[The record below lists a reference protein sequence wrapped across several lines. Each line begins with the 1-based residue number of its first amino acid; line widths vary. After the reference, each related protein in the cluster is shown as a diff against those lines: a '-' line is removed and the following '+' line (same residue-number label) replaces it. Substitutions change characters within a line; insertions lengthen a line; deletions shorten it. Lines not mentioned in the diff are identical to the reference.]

1 MDDRPACLK
10 EHWDAF
16 CNEGVVAAYAY
27 RPPYPDEAIDGLAGL
42 VSSSASVVDIG
53 CGTGEIAR
61 RLAPC
66 FSRVDAIDAS
76 TAMIRRGQQSAN
88 GTHPGLQ
95 WICARV
101 EDWQFTTTYDLAV
114 AAGSLHWMQ
123 WSVVLPKL
131 AQALGAHGLLA
142 ILPDGGASPVRVPWQ
157 PSLTSLIG
165 EYSAMRNWV
174 PVDVVQEIAGRGLF
188 QETHRF
194 STAPVAFR
202 QSVDEYV
209 EYMHSQAGLSRAKMA
224 AEAVAE
230 FDRHLRN
237 LVEPYQDVD
246 CHLTFEVTS
255 TVVCGRPLRGQS

>member
-1 MDDRPACLK
+1 
-10 EHWDAF
+10 
-16 CNEGVVAAYAY
+16 
-27 RPPYPDEAIDGLAGL
+27 
-42 VSSSASVVDIG
+42 
-53 CGTGEIAR
+53 
-61 RLAPC
+61 
-66 FSRVDAIDAS
+66 
-76 TAMIRRGQQSAN
+76 
-88 GTHPGLQ
+88 
-95 WICARV
+95 
-101 EDWQFTTTYDLAV
+101 
-114 AAGSLHWMQ
+114 
-123 WSVVLPKL
+123 
-131 AQALGAHGLLA
+131 
-142 ILPDGGASPVRVPWQ
+142 
-157 PSLTSLIG
+157 
-165 EYSAMRNWV
+165 MRNWV